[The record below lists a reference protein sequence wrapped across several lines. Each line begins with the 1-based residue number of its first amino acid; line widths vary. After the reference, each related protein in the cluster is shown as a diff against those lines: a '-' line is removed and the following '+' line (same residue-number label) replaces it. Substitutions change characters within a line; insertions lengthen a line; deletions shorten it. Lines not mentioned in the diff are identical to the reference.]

1 MSVRFNTAIEL
12 KSSPILNKEALLLR
26 MGIPSTTYRGSL
38 LALKEAAPRILIRS
52 ELPKLPE
59 PVDTVTPATRPC
71 SNSLGVNTGRIFDSL
86 GLKELIALVTNALRC
101 VPYPTTT
108 TSLSAFESSPKVT
121 LIVCCAFTGY
131 SILLY
136 PRNEKTKV
144 ALSGTSRLYLPFI
157 SVIVPMVVPLTDTL
171 HPTMA
176 SPEYSFTRPVILFLC
191 CTGLSASACFFVR
204 MMCFPSIV

>member
-12 KSSPILNKEALLLR
+12 KSSPILNEEALLLR
-26 MGIPSTTYRGSL
+26 MEFRPPRTEVRYWRS
-38 LALKEAAPRILIRS
+38 EAAPRILIRS

-108 TSLSAFESSPKVT
+108 TSLSAF
-121 LIVCCAFTGY
+121 
-131 SILLY
+131 
-136 PRNEKTKV
+136 
-144 ALSGTSRLYLPFI
+144 
-157 SVIVPMVVPLTDTL
+157 
-171 HPTMA
+171 
-176 SPEYSFTRPVILFLC
+176 
-191 CTGLSASACFFVR
+191 
-204 MMCFPSIV
+204 